1 MLNVREELVDSA
13 RGTKP
18 ACHWHPVKDVSIHKT
33 LFQMLC
39 ADSAQ
44 RGKLFRCHCWVQE
57 WLTLRD
63 LTRGCINLPVPAQPR
78 VGPTTM
84 APAPHL
90 CGQ

>member
-44 RGKLFRCHCWVQE
+44 RRKLFRCHRWVQE
-57 WLTLRD
+57 WLTL
-63 LTRGCINLPVPAQPR
+63 TGTSHA
-78 VGPTTM
+78 
-84 APAPHL
+84 AA
-90 CGQ
+90 